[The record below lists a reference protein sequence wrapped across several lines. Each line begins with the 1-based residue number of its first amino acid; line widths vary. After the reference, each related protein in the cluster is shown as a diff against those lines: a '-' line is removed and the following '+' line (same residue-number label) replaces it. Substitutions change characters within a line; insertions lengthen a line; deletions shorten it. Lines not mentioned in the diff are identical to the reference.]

1 MRLPTRLD
9 NAIIDAIA
17 AKREPNVD
25 RPHPKAMDLNL
36 SFTRRTVVLGV
47 ATLLA
52 AGGAVAVGLS
62 GDSSAPSA
70 SAAPYSALAADGTP
84 VAPDAFPGITVQ
96 GTGKVTGTPDTLILT
111 LTVSKTAGDVSS
123 AMNDMSATMGAVQ
136 GSLTKNHVAPAD
148 LKTSGLNV
156 GPQYEDSS
164 GKPTITGYQASENLT
179 VTLRD
184 LKSAGGIIA
193 AASAA
198 GGNATQISGLSTDLQ
213 NNAGPL
219 NLARDAA
226 FNDAKAK
233 AGQYAKSAGRTLG
246 QVVRVQESDST
257 PSTPMPIAARAS
269 SGTTA
274 VPIQAGSTDVTVQV
288 TVVFSFA

>member
-1 MRLPTRLD
+1 
-9 NAIIDAIA
+9 
-17 AKREPNVD
+17 
-25 RPHPKAMDLNL
+25 
-36 SFTRRTVVLGV
+36 
-47 ATLLA
+47 
-52 AGGAVAVGLS
+52 
-62 GDSSAPSA
+62 
-70 SAAPYSALAADGTP
+70 
-84 VAPDAFPGITVQ
+84 
-96 GTGKVTGTPDTLILT
+96 
-111 LTVSKTAGDVSS
+111 VSKTAGDVSS
-123 AMNDMSATMGAVQ
+123 AMNGMSATVGAVQ
-136 GSLTKNHVAPAD
+136 DSLTKNHVAAAD

-219 NLARDAA
+219 NQARDAA

-246 QVVRVQESDST
+246 QVLRVEESNSAPSAPT
-257 PSTPMPIAARAS
+257 PIDARAS
-269 SGTTA
+269 SGATP
-274 VPIQAGSTDVTVQV
+274 VPIQAGSTEVTVQV